1 MASSRFTENRR
12 RLAALL
18 PAGTVAVIATGRW
31 PVACGNDSAAPWPDF
46 YYLTG
51 SREPQSALLLESSAG
66 GGGRT
71 ILFLPRRDAQAD
83 LWEGPAAAAAAAAG
97 AEDVRP
103 VAEFE
108 KLLRAMA
115 HGAGM
120 VFVHVAENPFAPGG
134 DRALADEVRRILPL
148 HPLDRLAPLLGRL
161 RAQKQPEEVA
171 AIRTANGLA
180 ARAFRRAMGFV
191 RPGVRGFEVKAEFL
205 HEIMR
210 QGSAGLCCP
219 AITAA
224 GAETLTL
231 HWRGDRRT
239 WSADETALLDFTVEW
254 DGCCA
259 DVARC
264 LPVSGK
270 FPVRQRAVH
279 DAVARVLG
287 QSLEWLRPGRL
298 LAEVQRDI
306 ELALQHELLRLGLL
320 KAAEISDPTVPAPA
334 MRRFFMHQACHHI
347 GLEVHDPVPADE
359 PLAAGQVLAIE
370 PAIYVAE
377 ESFGIRLE
385 NNVLITP
392 LGGENLTAGLPTE
405 AEEIEATLGM

>member
-1 MASSRFTENRR
+1 MASSHFTENRH

-18 PAGTVAVIATGRW
+18 PAGSLAVIATGRW

-51 SREPQSALLLESSAG
+51 TREPQSALLLESSAG
-66 GGGRT
+66 GGGRA
-71 ILFLPRRDAQAD
+71 ILFLPRRDAHTE
-83 LWEGPAAAAAAAAG
+83 LWEGPAGAAAG
-97 AEDVRP
+97 VEDVRLA
-103 VAEFE
+103 AEFQSV
-108 KLLRAMA
+108 LRAMA
-115 HGAGM
+115 HGAGT
-120 VFVHVAENPFAPGG
+120 VFVHAPENPFAPCD
-134 DRALADEVRRILPL
+134 DRGLADEVRRILPL

-171 AIRTANGLA
+171 AIRAANELA

-231 HWRGDRRT
+231 HWRGDRRAWT
-239 WSADETALLDFTVEW
+239 SEETALLDFTVEW

-264 LPVSGK
+264 LPVGGK
-270 FPVRQRAVH
+270 FPARQRAVY
-279 DAVARVLG
+279 DAVVRVLG
-287 QSLEWLRPGRL
+287 HSPTFLRPGRL

-306 ELALQHELLRLGLL
+306 ELTIQHELLRLGLL
-320 KAAEISDPTVPAPA
+320 KAAEVRDPAVPAPA
-334 MRRFFMHQACHHI
+334 LRRFFMHQACHHI

-359 PLAAGQVLAIE
+359 PLAAGQVLAVE

-377 ESFGIRLE
+377 EGFGMRLE
-385 NNVLITP
+385 SNVLITP
-392 LGGENLTAGLPTE
+392 QGGESLTAGLPVE
-405 AEEIEATLGM
+405 AAEIEAMLGM